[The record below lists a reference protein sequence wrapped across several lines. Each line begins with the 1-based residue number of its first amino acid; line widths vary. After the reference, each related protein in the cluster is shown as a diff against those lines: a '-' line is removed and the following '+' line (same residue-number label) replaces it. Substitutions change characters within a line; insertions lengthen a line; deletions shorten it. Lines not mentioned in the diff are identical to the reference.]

1 MAISLLHWISCRGS
15 RKKEVTEDLLDKAFA
30 EMTAFGPNLGLPKR
44 ERLEK
49 IFPCI
54 TASQSKNI
62 ILQVDAVSTT
72 VWAFTKRG
80 GEARIDKKD
89 IVAELQAVHP
99 FLQKEGLNQA
109 LFLINYYAWHEGY
122 DK

>member
-1 MAISLLHWISCRGS
+1 MAISLLHWISCLGS
-15 RKKEVTEDLLDKAFA
+15 RKKEITEDLLDKAFA
-30 EMTAFGPNLGLPKR
+30 EMTAFGPDLGLPKP
-44 ERLEK
+44 ERLKK

-109 LFLINYYAWHEGY
+109 LFLINYHAWHEGY